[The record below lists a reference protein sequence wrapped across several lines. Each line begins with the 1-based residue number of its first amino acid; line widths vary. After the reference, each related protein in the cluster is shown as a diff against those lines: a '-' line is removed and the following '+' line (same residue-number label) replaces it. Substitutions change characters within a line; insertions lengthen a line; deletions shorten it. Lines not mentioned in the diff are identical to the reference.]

1 MSIEKVYIGDLY
13 VGDLHITDPQF
24 EQKLN
29 NIKNIVAQDSFLE
42 LYQAI
47 DDTLPQQL
55 VKVIGPKLKNLIQTY
70 YLGGPENLH
79 ILIEQIKNPINITNE
94 LRSFV
99 DPIEILANH
108 YSSLPREF
116 FEILFKEQPGDMGP
130 SELLFTIFTNLSKS
144 DKGDLY
150 DSENDR
156 KIEVKGRNG
165 RLSGK
170 CKMETGL
177 CALEKI
183 NKIFNSNIES
193 RGIIKG
199 VLVFDIYKL
208 LKNRDLSSTE
218 AEAFIDALSQFPESF
233 TSYKER
239 LVFKI
244 WEGVKSPEELVNI
257 FIAVQILSYADHGGF
272 DDLLIFSDK
281 NRKCQLLDVTD
292 ATIDEILNYGNL
304 ISFSPWYTGHE
315 TSIGLIRKTR

>member
-13 VGDLHITDPQF
+13 VGELHTTDPQF

-29 NIKNIVAQDSFLE
+29 NIKNIVAQNSFIE
-42 LYQAI
+42 LYQTI

-79 ILIEQIKNPINITNE
+79 VLIEQIKNPINITNE

-99 DPIEILANH
+99 DPIQILTNH

-130 SELLFTIFTNLSKS
+130 GELLFTIFTNLSKS

-170 CKMETGL
+170 CKMVTGL
-177 CALEKI
+177 CAIEKI
-183 NKIFNSNIES
+183 NKIFDSNIES
-193 RGIIKG
+193 RGITKG

-208 LKNRDLSSTE
+208 LKNKDLSIKE
-218 AEAFIDALSQFPESF
+218 AEEFVDALSQFPESF
-233 TSYKER
+233 TSCKQHIV
-239 LVFKI
+239 LKI
-244 WEGVKSPEELVNI
+244 WNGLSKPEDLVNI
-257 FIAVQILSYADHGGF
+257 FIAIQILSYADHGGF

-281 NRKCQLLDVTD
+281 NRKCQLLNVADVTID
-292 ATIDEILNYGNL
+292 TILEYGNL
-304 ISFSPWYTGHE
+304 ISFSSWYTGHE
-315 TSIGLIRKTR
+315 TSIGVIRKTR

>member
-1 MSIEKVYIGDLY
+1 MSTQKVYIGDLY

-99 DPIEILANH
+99 DPIEIFTNH
-108 YSSLPREF
+108 YNSLPREF

-130 SELLFTIFTNLSKS
+130 GELLFTIFTNLSKS

-193 RGIIKG
+193 RGITKG
-199 VLVFDIYKL
+199 VLMFDIYKQ
-208 LKNRDLSSTE
+208 LKSRDLSFIE
-218 AEAFIDALSQFPESF
+218 AEEFIDALSQFPESF
-233 TSYKER
+233 TSCKER
-239 LVFKI
+239 LVFKV
-244 WEGVKSPEELVNI
+244 WNGVKSPEELVNI
-257 FIAVQILSYADHGGF
+257 FVAVQILSYADHGGF

-292 ATIDEILNYGNL
+292 VTIDEILNYGNL

>member
-1 MSIEKVYIGDLY
+1 MSTQKVYIGDLY
-13 VGDLHITDPQF
+13 VGDLHITDPNY
-24 EQKLN
+24 EQKVN

-42 LYQAI
+42 LYQVI
-47 DDTLPQQL
+47 DDTLPPQL
-55 VKVIGPKLKNLIQTY
+55 VKVIGNKLKNLIQTY

-79 ILIEQIKNPINITNE
+79 ILIEQIKNPVNITKE

-99 DPIEILANH
+99 DPIEIFTNH
-108 YSSLPREF
+108 YNSLPREF

-130 SELLFTIFTNLSKS
+130 GELLFTIFTNLQKS

-150 DSENDR
+150 DAENDR

-183 NKIFNSNIES
+183 NAIFGSNIDS
-193 RGIIKG
+193 RGITKG
-199 VLVFDIYKL
+199 VLMFDIYKQ
-208 LKNRDLSSTE
+208 LKHKDLSFIE
-218 AEAFIDALSQFPESF
+218 AEEFIDALSQFPESF
-233 TSYKER
+233 ASCKEH
-239 LVFKI
+239 LVLKV
-244 WEGVKSPEELVNI
+244 WKGVKSPEELVNI

-292 ATIDEILNYGNL
+292 ATIDEILNYGNI

-315 TSIGLIRKTR
+315 TSIGIIRKSR

>member
-29 NIKNIVAQDSFLE
+29 NIKNIVAQDSFIE

-208 LKNRDLSSTE
+208 LKNRDLSSAE